1 MKHDMVSE
9 VRGGAILRRQNLCE
23 SNGKEE
29 AHGLPNYLQL
39 MIILPL
45 AGDSGRK
52 FGSYEID
59 GIYKQNDLVCVSN
72 LLSVIRQDAVKI
84 FDKFTWR
91 DGEKDCKIAMSSQN
105 LTSIANRVPK
115 FFIRDICCGWVPSF
129 LVSLPLR

>member
-1 MKHDMVSE
+1 MFELYSLMKHDMVSE

-23 SNGKEE
+23 SNGKDE

-72 LLSVIRQDAVKI
+72 LLSVIREDAVKI

-91 DGEKDCKIAMSSQN
+91 DGEKDCTITDVFA
-105 LTSIANRVPK
+105 K
-115 FFIRDICCGWVPSF
+115 FDKYCEPRTQVFY
-129 LVSLPLR
+129 